1 MMRSAQGL
9 SVERSCL
16 IVLAWRCLWPDS
28 MSLRRPRV
36 KASGWGVVVPLGV
49 VGWDRGVSMDGEGGR
64 GVWRLTA
71 ETPSTTVSWR
81 KASKLVRLI
90 NRCE

>member
-16 IVLAWRCLWPDS
+16 IVLAWRCLRPDS

-36 KASGWGVVVPLGV
+36 KASGWGVVVPLGF
-49 VGWDRGVSMDGEGGR
+49 VGWDRGVSMDGEGVR
-64 GVWRLTA
+64 GVWGLQLRLLL
-71 ETPSTTVSWR
+71 R
-81 KASKLVRLI
+81 RCRGGRRL
-90 NRCE
+90 NLSG